1 MPKLEQKQKE
11 RRLVTSAQ
19 VLKADEEQTKRTLTY
34 LARELSSM
42 GGPLLS
48 DTLDANHLACYLALE
63 TEKNHLASR
72 LCKGDCLFTVI
83 ELWQQCVEVVRQESS
98 GNKRHYEELTE
109 EDWMHQ
115 QYQNLHD
122 RR

>member
-1 MPKLEQKQKE
+1 
-11 RRLVTSAQ
+11 
-19 VLKADEEQTKRTLTY
+19 
-34 LARELSSM
+34 M
-42 GGPLLS
+42 GSLLLS

-63 TEKNHLASR
+63 AEKNYLAPR

-98 GNKRHYEELTE
+98 GNKRHCEALTE